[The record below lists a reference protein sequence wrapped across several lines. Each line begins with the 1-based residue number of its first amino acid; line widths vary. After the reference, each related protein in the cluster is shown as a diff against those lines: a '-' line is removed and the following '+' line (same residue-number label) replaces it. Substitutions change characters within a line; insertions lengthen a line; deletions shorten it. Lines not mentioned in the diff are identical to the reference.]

1 MYLRD
6 TKERLLT
13 EFSALHGIVP
23 PIQVTDVDFVNAGVW
38 LQNQCNARV
47 TIQAKTTST
56 RIKGSIVINYNRY
69 RVDDALKDVKLVG
82 KPGDYADT
90 TAVLKMLHDV
100 YGIVAYPEDF
110 FYSIINPAATA
121 VTLTPRI
128 NALGWLP
135 PYPVTLR
142 F

>member
-1 MYLRD
+1 MYLQD
-6 TKERLLT
+6 TKEKLLN

-47 TIQAKTTST
+47 TIQAKAGSN
-56 RIKGSIVINYNRY
+56 RIKGSLPIYYNRY
-69 RVDDALKDVKLVG
+69 RIDEALKDVKLIG
-82 KPGDYADT
+82 KPGDYANT
-90 TAVLKMLHDV
+90 TAVLKMLSDV
-100 YGIVAYPEDF
+100 YDIVAYEEDF
-110 FYSIINPAATA
+110 FFDTILPTATS

-128 NALGWLP
+128 NAIGWLP
-135 PYPVTLR
+135 PHPVTLS